1 MEQAKRRIRICLI
14 CVVTSAVILGILYYV
29 MSQQRPVLEENGTL
43 VSVSME
49 EGGND
54 GNIRTYTLYQRGE
67 K

>member
-29 MSQQRPVLEENGTL
+29 MSQQRPVSEENGTL

-49 EGGND
+49 EGGNN